1 MGSKIK
7 TKEKIDRNKYKSL
20 KKISKLLLFL
30 ISNNIKMAQD
40 PNEDTQWNDV
50 LRSKGIIPEKD
61 EIVVNEEDIIAMMD
75 KKIQEKTHGKA
86 MEDMTLDELDEL
98 EDEEEER
105 ILNEYRKARMAE
117 IKIFDQRPILVLFVK
132 FLPKTMSMK

>member
-1 MGSKIK
+1 
-7 TKEKIDRNKYKSL
+7 
-20 KKISKLLLFL
+20 
-30 ISNNIKMAQD
+30 MAQD

-86 MEDMTLDELDEL
+86 MEDMNLDELDEL

-105 ILNEYRKARMAE
+105 VLEEYRRARMAE
-117 IKIFDQRPILVLFVK
+117 IKKLQAKSSFGTVGE
-132 FLPKTMSMK
+132 